1 MLALGAGLLLVNLL
15 PTSFE
20 SPVAYV
26 VLLVA
31 TGVALLNYD
40 LIEQDEENGEAP
52 GPYTPGEA
60 PATESEL

>member
-15 PTSFE
+15 PTSLE

-31 TGVALLNYD
+31 TGAALLSYH

-52 GPYTPGEA
+52 GPYAPSEA